1 MTNGNGTKKWYKSKM
16 LWVNALA
23 LLALLVQVKYGFV
36 IDPVEQAA
44 ALTIVNLILRAV
56 TGTGLEF
63 RSS

>member
-16 LWVNALA
+16 LWVNVLA